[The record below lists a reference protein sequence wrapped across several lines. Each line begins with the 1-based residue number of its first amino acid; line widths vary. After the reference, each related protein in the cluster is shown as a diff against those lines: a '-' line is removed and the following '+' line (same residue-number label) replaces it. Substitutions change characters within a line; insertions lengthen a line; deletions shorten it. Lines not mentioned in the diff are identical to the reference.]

1 MAFIEEKV
9 AEKVFAS
16 IGMTREELS
25 DFTIGAVCEIEQDF
39 EATYALTYVNA
50 GATVYEGLHLPG
62 LFVITDYKKCDADT
76 DTSGNVIVVSGEAA
90 TDILNSQNLVFC

>member
-39 EATYALTYVNA
+39 KATYALTYVDA
-50 GATVYEGLHLPG
+50 GATVYEGLHLHG
-62 LFVITDYKKCDADT
+62 LFVVTGCQKCDANT
-76 DTSGNVIVVSGEAA
+76 NASGKVIVVSGEAA